1 MEIKKKVIKLSLFL
15 ALAILGYL
23 FGFLSIWVNSK
34 LDYNSTL
41 IMIFSSLFLL
51 FANTD
56 ANKLFFNYKNIEI
69 VDEVRINKYV
79 SILKYLYLYFTS
91 YPLIISAIKE
101 IHCFYTNLNWEM
113 IQTHP
118 INFVLSILL
127 PYIFALVLI
136 DIFKRI
142 NYLIMSK
149 EHKIRMFIKILLSNK
164 ILLSIY
170 RIELRHIILKK
181 KYPAILDN
189 TKKNL
194 KEKLNI
200 DSIHLAP
207 VSNQDISIY
216 SNNTDSYILTVQIK
230 YIDTAKEE
238 PLTIESVLLKIQ
250 IDFKNNRIN
259 HVKFLD

>member
-1 MEIKKKVIKLSLFL
+1 
-15 ALAILGYL
+15 
-23 FGFLSIWVNSK
+23 
-34 LDYNSTL
+34 
-41 IMIFSSLFLL
+41 
-51 FANTD
+51 
-56 ANKLFFNYKNIEI
+56 
-69 VDEVRINKYV
+69 
-79 SILKYLYLYFTS
+79 
-91 YPLIISAIKE
+91 
-101 IHCFYTNLNWEM
+101 
-113 IQTHP
+113 
-118 INFVLSILL
+118 
-127 PYIFALVLI
+127 
-136 DIFKRI
+136 
-142 NYLIMSK
+142 MSK

-238 PLTIESVLLKIQ
+238 PLTIESILLKIQ
-250 IDFKNNRIN
+250 IDFENNRIN
-259 HVKFLD
+259 HVEFLD

>member
-1 MEIKKKVIKLSLFL
+1 MEIKKKVIKFFLFL

-69 VDEVRINKYV
+69 IDEVRINKYV

-118 INFVLSILL
+118 IYFALSILL
-127 PYIFALVLI
+127 PYIFALVLMN
-136 DIFKRI
+136 IFKRI

-149 EHKIRMFIKILLSNK
+149 EHKIRMFIKTLLIRNRNELRNIIVKENYDPILSNAEQ
-164 ILLSIY
+164 
-170 RIELRHIILKK
+170 ELEK
-181 KYPAILDN
+181 
-189 TKKNL
+189 
-194 KEKLNI
+194 KLNI

-216 SNNTDSYILTVQIK
+216 SNNTDSYILTVQTK

-238 PLTIESVLLKIQ
+238 PLTIESLLLKIQ
-250 IDFKNNRIN
+250 IDFENNRIN
-259 HVKFLD
+259 HVEFLD

>member
-1 MEIKKKVIKLSLFL
+1 
-15 ALAILGYL
+15 
-23 FGFLSIWVNSK
+23 
-34 LDYNSTL
+34 
-41 IMIFSSLFLL
+41 MIFSSLFLL

-69 VDEVRINKYV
+69 IDEVRINKYV

-118 INFVLSILL
+118 IYFALSILL
-127 PYIFALVLI
+127 PYIFALVLMN
-136 DIFKRI
+136 IFKRI

-149 EHKIRMFIKILLSNK
+149 EHKIRMFIKTLLIRNRNELRNIIVKENYDPILSNAEQ
-164 ILLSIY
+164 
-170 RIELRHIILKK
+170 ELEK
-181 KYPAILDN
+181 
-189 TKKNL
+189 
-194 KEKLNI
+194 KLNI

-216 SNNTDSYILTVQIK
+216 SNNTDSYILTVQTK

-238 PLTIESVLLKIQ
+238 PLTIESLLLKIQ
-250 IDFKNNRIN
+250 IDFENNRIN
-259 HVKFLD
+259 HVEFLD

>member
-1 MEIKKKVIKLSLFL
+1 
-15 ALAILGYL
+15 
-23 FGFLSIWVNSK
+23 
-34 LDYNSTL
+34 
-41 IMIFSSLFLL
+41 
-51 FANTD
+51 
-56 ANKLFFNYKNIEI
+56 
-69 VDEVRINKYV
+69 
-79 SILKYLYLYFTS
+79 
-91 YPLIISAIKE
+91 
-101 IHCFYTNLNWEM
+101 M

-238 PLTIESVLLKIQ
+238 PLTIESILLKIQ
-250 IDFKNNRIN
+250 IDFENNRIN
-259 HVKFLD
+259 HVEFLD